1 MPNPVAVNDLS
12 PISGSLQTSRISY
25 AVETAGKD
33 YGQDYNSTT
42 WYSDIPNNGQFYT
55 IISDNYTANYYV
67 SRSNAEGAYVE
78 GGLPAVDEYSAPV
91 FWVTPGTSSLDIITI
106 VNGLPDRRGQIPFI
120 SGSEAL
126 NWVASSSNYFAVGP
140 DYYAQVDADN
150 LGFYF
155 EGNQIISYPTTG
167 STWYDLSGNGNN
179 GTFQNG
185 GPSFNTNGW
194 LSFDGTDDFIQIPDS
209 ATTSNTSSLSICALV
224 KFNSLSSTY
233 QGIIGKGS
241 GSNPDAN
248 EEYVLSINN
257 ANLYFDIGIGSGPYI
272 NPSLSLT
279 TGRWY
284 HISATQAR
292 TNGTSSL
299 VAYSNGSPLSATVI
313 GSLNTPNNNEYPV
326 SIGRRAYSGF
336 PYGND
341 SFNGDMASIQLYLKT
356 LSATEVAQNYYGG
369 PIVTDGL
376 VFAVDAGN
384 LVSYPKSG
392 TSWYNLTS
400 SVDGTLTNGPTF
412 SPTDGGVLVFDG
424 TDDYVDFGSPT
435 SLFNPATSTMT
446 MMGWIYVKNNQT
458 NILIGLQE
466 SGAGSLSLGT
476 NSSGNVRFICR
487 PTAGSQGT
495 IDSSATLALNTW
507 YHIAM
512 TKDTANSIS
521 DCTLWINGVA
531 VNTASSTVNFPTS
544 TAAIRSA
551 YYFDANI
558 YSNINIGI
566 IQVYNRALTAAE
578 VLQNYNATK

>member
-12 PISGSLQTSRISY
+12 PISGSLQTSRVSY
-25 AVETAGKD
+25 GVETAGKN
-33 YGQDYNSTT
+33 YGQNYNSTN

-67 SRSNAEGAYVE
+67 SRSNAGGAYVE
-78 GGLPAVDEYSAPV
+78 GGLPAVDDYSAPV
-91 FWVTPGTSSLDIITI
+91 FWITAGTSSLDVITI
-106 VNGLPDRRGQIPFI
+106 VNGLPDRIGQVPFN
-120 SGSEAL
+120 SGSQAL

-140 DYYAQVDADN
+140 DYYQQIDADN
-150 LGFYF
+150 LRLYLDA
-155 EGNQIISYPTTG
+155 NQIISYPTTQ
-167 STWYDLSGNGNN
+167 STWYDLSGYTKNGILEN
-179 GTFQNG
+179 GLGTSWN
-185 GPSFNTNGW
+185 SNGW
-194 LSFDGTDDFIQIPDS
+194 FDFDGSDDDVNLGV
-209 ATTSNTSSLSICALV
+209 TNTL
-224 KFNSLSSTY
+224 Y
-233 QGIIGKGS
+233 S
-241 GSNPDAN
+241 GSNVSW
-248 EEYVLSINN
+248 EVLFNSDSTTGYRALFGN
-257 ANLYFDIGIGSGPYI
+257 ANTAPPYVALHLSTGTMGLRWEVSVTAGTYVDSVLATATINRWQHFVVTYDGSIFRTYLNGVA
-272 NPSLSLT
+272 
-279 TGRWY
+279 TGTVSW
-284 HISATQAR
+284 TQGLG
-292 TNGTSSL
+292 N
-299 VAYSNGSPLSATVI
+299 
-313 GSLNTPNNNEYPV
+313 NTQTFY
-326 SIGRRAYSGF
+326 IGRFWAGL
-336 PYGND
+336 
-341 SFNGDMASIQLYLKT
+341 FNGLMEKFRIYQKT
-356 LSATEVAQNYYGG
+356 LSAADAAQNYYGG

-392 TSWYNLTS
+392 TSWYNLTG

-412 SPTDGGVLVFDG
+412 SPADGGELIFDG
-424 TDDYVDFGSPT
+424 TDDYIDFGNPG

-446 MMGWIYVKNNQT
+446 MMGWIYVKNNQS

-521 DCTLWINGVA
+521 DCTLWINGSP

-558 YSNINIGI
+558 YSNINIGS